1 MNGSQCEGSV
11 DVGGLADRV
20 DRQRVDGSRKLP
32 KASPMED
39 LFWAAHL
46 TLATLILPRK
56 FILFCGAGGG
66 GIKIL

>member
-56 FILFCGAGGG
+56 FILFCGRAGEA
-66 GIKIL
+66 